1 MSPPRRSPTTFTR
14 LTDAET
20 AALERWLN
28 VRNRLAAAEIDT
40 VQARVRM
47 RIACA
52 FLRALKPDS
61 PRRTALEADLLRRQ
75 ADGLQRSSRAAAAS
89 RWLRAKFVRATYQLV
104 HGNGDE

>member
-1 MSPPRRSPTTFTR
+1 MSPPRQLPTTFTR

-20 AALERWLN
+20 AVLERWLK

-52 FLRALKPDS
+52 FLSALKPDS
-61 PRRTALEADLLRRQ
+61 PRRTTLEADLLRRR
-75 ADGLQRSSRAAAAS
+75 ADGLERSSRAAASS
-89 RWLRAKFVRATYQLV
+89 RWLRARFVRATYQLV
-104 HGNGDE
+104 HGKSDD

>member
-14 LTDAET
+14 LTDAEI
-20 AALERWLN
+20 AALERWLK

-61 PRRTALEADLLRRQ
+61 PRRTNLEADLLRRR

-89 RWLRAKFVRATYQLV
+89 RWLHAKFVRATHQLV
-104 HGNGDE
+104 QSDE

>member
-1 MSPPRRSPTTFTR
+1 MSPPRQLPTTFTR

-20 AALERWLN
+20 AVLERWFK

-52 FLRALKPDS
+52 FLSALNPDIRRGEQLLKRTCCDAALMGS
-61 PRRTALEADLLRRQ
+61 SDRPALPHPRVGSAP
-75 ADGLQRSSRAAAAS
+75 GL
-89 RWLRAKFVRATYQLV
+89 
-104 HGNGDE
+104 